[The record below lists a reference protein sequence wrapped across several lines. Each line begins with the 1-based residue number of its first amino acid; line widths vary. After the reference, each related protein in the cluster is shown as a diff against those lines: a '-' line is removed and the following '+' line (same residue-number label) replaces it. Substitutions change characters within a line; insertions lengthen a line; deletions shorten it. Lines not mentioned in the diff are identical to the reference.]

1 MAREVSGNPRTAY
14 SVATLISAERANSI
28 PPPNVGPSIKAIV
41 GQLIV
46 ENSWKIDLRLLT
58 KLTAVS

>member
-46 ENSWKIDLRLLT
+46 ENS
-58 KLTAVS
+58 